1 MTDVPKQVSVQELES
16 EFGLEGNTPAAESD
30 AVADVASGEMDV
42 ADVDVETGE
51 SKRTVE
57 SQTIERTIEREQAV
71 ADLDDNVLIM
81 EKQAELDAED
91 AAVADADTEADD
103 DEAGEDVE
111 EEELEVEQEEEEEAE
126 DADEE
131 EEADADEEEAEESE
145 EGEDADVELTPMRSW
160 LKENVPEDEDRAE
173 LMNALLEEGV
183 EIAYTAGGQEVK
195 ESMAT
200 ILRKAAGYAGEEEVT
215 RRSQAAKAQL
225 TQAEAL
231 QARAQQAEERA
242 QETVQSV
249 TSQIDDPEA
258 FGQFLT
264 SRGSLEYLQQLHTQI
279 DQTLQEAEANPQ
291 AFQMN
296 RRLAGIEGALEQL
309 LGGGESAGDTQDG
322 GDAAGRQ
329 DTDEGTALDPSRI
342 PQDLGFIKGEGYP
355 SQFAVIAK
363 RETLAILQAATAA
376 GAEVTYDQV
385 VQRWSKEG
393 KQRSIQDV
401 ATGLIKG
408 AVRDGQKLSK
418 AKRPPLKKT
427 PKGRGRSGKKKPSGS
442 SSSKP
447 VSWDSIPNQVVKE
460 LQRAQAGSE
469 LKS

>member
-279 DQTLQEAEANPQ
+279 ARVLPTS
-291 AFQMN
+291 FKSC
-296 RRLAGIEGALEQL
+296 RF
-309 LGGGESAGDTQDG
+309 
-322 GDAAGRQ
+322 
-329 DTDEGTALDPSRI
+329 
-342 PQDLGFIKGEGYP
+342 FI
-355 SQFAVIAK
+355 
-363 RETLAILQAATAA
+363 
-376 GAEVTYDQV
+376 
-385 VQRWSKEG
+385 
-393 KQRSIQDV
+393 
-401 ATGLIKG
+401 
-408 AVRDGQKLSK
+408 
-418 AKRPPLKKT
+418 
-427 PKGRGRSGKKKPSGS
+427 
-442 SSSKP
+442 
-447 VSWDSIPNQVVKE
+447 
-460 LQRAQAGSE
+460 
-469 LKS
+469 